1 MMKAD
6 GMPLDMAKS
15 LYNNMKFHWTSSADG
30 VKWTE
35 YLGNGSKD
43 TFCAKFDEE
52 FEKPNPFPGAPAT
65 KVVTSKLG
73 NGKYKVI
80 MKEPTKGMVYDI
92 TEQFYDGGVISV
104 SHI

>member
-52 FEKPNPFPGAPAT
+52 FEKPNPFPGAMILFRPKWNGIGVELRAASAPA
-65 KVVTSKLG
+65 SA
-73 NGKYKVI
+73 YR
-80 MKEPTKGMVYDI
+80 
-92 TEQFYDGGVISV
+92 
-104 SHI
+104 

>member
-1 MMKAD
+1 
-6 GMPLDMAKS
+6 
-15 LYNNMKFHWTSSADG
+15 MKFHWTSSADG

-52 FEKPNPFPGAPAT
+52 FEKPNPFPGAPST

-73 NGKYKVI
+73 AGKYKVI